1 MSRSIVHVL
10 LSVLL
15 LLAQQATTLH
25 VATDWGGAQLAAKA
39 QAAPAA
45 GTSDPAN
52 PAPHGGCALC
62 MDSAQLAF
70 ALPLPVSGFLPL
82 TFSFDAPRGAH
93 GAGIRPLAP
102 WSVQPRAPPQ
112 A

>member
-25 VATDWGGAQLAAKA
+25 VATDWGGAQLATKA

-82 TFSFDAPRGAH
+82 TLSFDAPPGPGGTGVRLPE
-93 GAGIRPLAP
+93 R
-102 WSVQPRAPPQ
+102 WNVQPRAPPQ